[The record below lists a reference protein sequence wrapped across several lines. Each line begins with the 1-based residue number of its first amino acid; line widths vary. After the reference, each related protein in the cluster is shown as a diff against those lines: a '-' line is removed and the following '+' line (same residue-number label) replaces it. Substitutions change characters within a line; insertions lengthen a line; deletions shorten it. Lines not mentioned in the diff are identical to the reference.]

1 MVKIKLQSEEK
12 KGVGNNMF
20 ISSRYYYSKIYDLHS
35 YHIVA
40 QETFNRRHFA
50 FFFGVFKNPI

>member
-1 MVKIKLQSEEK
+1 
-12 KGVGNNMF
+12 MF

>member
-1 MVKIKLQSEEK
+1 
-12 KGVGNNMF
+12 MF

-50 FFFGVFKNPI
+50 FFLVFLRTPFELLVAIAHTHTPSF